1 MSLVTEV
8 ITPVKL
14 PLRPR
19 LRDVMGPGLITGASD
34 DDPSGIATY
43 AQVGAEFGYGIGW
56 TLLFS
61 YPLMCAIQQISAD
74 IGRVTGIGLAG
85 NLRRHFPKSVLYGTV
100 GVLLIAN
107 VINIGADL
115 GAMAAALDLLVK
127 GNPLIYVA
135 FFAATSMLLE
145 VFIRYS
151 RYVYVLRWLTLSLF
165 AYVATVFVVHVP
177 WGQVGLDLIWPHI
190 SFSGAYLTALVA
202 VLGTTI
208 SPYLFFWQAG
218 QEVEDEKE
226 DTRTHPLNEAP
237 EQAGYELS
245 RIRLDT
251 YVGMAFSNAI
261 ALFIVIT
268 TAATLNAHG
277 IINIETSAQAA
288 QALRPVA
295 GEFAYLLFSLGIIGT
310 GLLALPVLAGSAAY
324 ALGEAFG
331 WQVGLALKPGR
342 APAFYLVIAAATL
355 AGALLNFIGLDPVK
369 ALFWSAVVNGVAAV
383 PVMAMTLVMA
393 ARWSVMGNYTIGPVL
408 KSVGWAAT
416 FFMLLA
422 ACGMMIGLMS

>member
-1 MSLVTEV
+1 
-8 ITPVKL
+8 
-14 PLRPR
+14 
-19 LRDVMGPGLITGASD
+19 
-34 DDPSGIATY
+34 
-43 AQVGAEFGYGIGW
+43 
-56 TLLFS
+56 
-61 YPLMCAIQQISAD
+61 
-74 IGRVTGIGLAG
+74 
-85 NLRRHFPKSVLYGTV
+85 
-100 GVLLIAN
+100 
-107 VINIGADL
+107 
-115 GAMAAALDLLVK
+115 LLV
-127 GNPLIYVA
+127 YVA
-135 FFAATSMLLE
+135 FFATTSMLLE

-151 RYVYVLRWLTLSLF
+151 RYVHVLRWLTLSLF

-177 WGQVGLDLIWPHI
+177 WGQVGIDLVWPHI
-190 SFSGAYLTALVA
+190 SLTGPYLTALVA

-218 QEVEDEKE
+218 QEVEDERE
-226 DTRTHPLNEAP
+226 DARTRPLTDAP
-237 EQAGYELS
+237 EQAGYELA

-268 TAATLNAHG
+268 AAATLHAHG
-277 IINIETSAQAA
+277 ITNIQTSAQAA

-331 WQVGLALKPGR
+331 WQVGLSLKPSR
-342 APAFYLVIAAATL
+342 APAFYVVIAGATV
-355 AGALLNFIGLDPVK
+355 AGVLLNFIGLDPVK

-393 ARWSVMGNYTIGPVL
+393 ARRKVMGDFTIRPVL
-408 KSVGWAAT
+408 RIVGWVAT
-416 FFMLLA
+416 FFMLVA
-422 ACGMMIGLMS
+422 ACGMIVTVA

>member
-1 MSLVTEV
+1 
-8 ITPVKL
+8 
-14 PLRPR
+14 
-19 LRDVMGPGLITGASD
+19 
-34 DDPSGIATY
+34 
-43 AQVGAEFGYGIGW
+43 
-56 TLLFS
+56 
-61 YPLMCAIQQISAD
+61 
-74 IGRVTGIGLAG
+74 
-85 NLRRHFPKSVLYGTV
+85 
-100 GVLLIAN
+100 
-107 VINIGADL
+107 
-115 GAMAAALDLLVK
+115 
-127 GNPLIYVA
+127 
-135 FFAATSMLLE
+135 MLLE
-145 VFIRYS
+145 VLIRYS

-165 AYVATVFVVHVP
+165 AYVGTVFVVHVP
-177 WGQVGLDLIWPHI
+177 WGRVGIGLIWPHI
-190 SFSGAYLTALVA
+190 SLTGPYLTALVA

-226 DTRTHPLNEAP
+226 DARTHPLIEAP
-237 EQAGYELS
+237 EQAGYELA

-268 TAATLNAHG
+268 MAATLNAHG
-277 IINIETSAQAA
+277 ITNIETSAQAA

-331 WQVGLALKPGR
+331 WQVGLALKPAR
-342 APAFYLVIAAATL
+342 APAFYIVIGVATV
-355 AGALLNFIGLDPVK
+355 AGCLLNFVGLDPVK

-383 PVMAMTLVMA
+383 PVMAMVMLMA
-393 ARWSVMGNYTIGPVL
+393 ARRSVMGDFATGPAL
-408 KSVGWAAT
+408 KIVGWTAT

-422 ACGMMIGLMS
+422 ACGMIATL